1 LTKVYPYE
9 HTYRSLEID
18 LYNTAIYNKS
28 KRSRPIMTTYILDT
42 ETTGL
47 VEPHMTEAAYS
58 IVDIIN
64 GKVTVLQAPRAK
76 RFNPLKEISLGS
88 MAISHICDEDV
99 ADEPHHTYFRLPS
112 SVEYLIGHN
121 IDFDM
126 AVLKNAGVTHEPKLI
141 CTNAMANFL
150 LPKLESHKLVS
161 LLYHFHRDIARAQA
175 RDAHAAIAD
184 IYFTELVLGSLI
196 DLVNSQ
202 GHEIIDVES
211 LYEFSEMARIPK
223 HLSFGKHKGE
233 AITDLVT
240 SSEGAGY
247 LKWLL
252 KQDSVDPYLAK
263 ACQQALESV

>member
-1 LTKVYPYE
+1 
-9 HTYRSLEID
+9 
-18 LYNTAIYNKS
+18 
-28 KRSRPIMTTYILDT
+28 MTTYILDT

-47 VEPHMTEAAYS
+47 IEPHMTEAAYS

-64 GKVTVLQAPRAK
+64 GQVTVLQEPRAK

-88 MAISHICDEDV
+88 MATSHICDEDV
-99 ADEPHHTYFRLPS
+99 ADEVPHTDFRLPN

-126 AVLKNAGVTHEPKLI
+126 AVLKNAGVTHRPKLI

-150 LPKLESHKLVS
+150 LPTLESHKLVS
-161 LLYHFHRDIARAQA
+161 LLYHFHRDVARAQA

-196 DLVNSQ
+196 DLANSQ
-202 GHEIIDVES
+202 GHEINDVES
-211 LYEFSEMARIPK
+211 LYVFSQMARIPT

-233 AITDLVT
+233 AIADLAT

-252 KQDSVDPYLAK
+252 KQDTVDPYLAE
-263 ACQQALESV
+263 ACKSALKTA

>member
-1 LTKVYPYE
+1 
-9 HTYRSLEID
+9 
-18 LYNTAIYNKS
+18 
-28 KRSRPIMTTYILDT
+28 MTTYILDT

-58 IVDIIN
+58 IVDISN

-99 ADEPHHTYFRLPS
+99 ADEPPHTDFKLPS

-126 AVLKNAGVTHEPKLI
+126 AVLKNAGVTYTPNLI
-141 CTNAMANFL
+141 CTSAMANFL
-150 LPKLESHKLVS
+150 LPTLESHKLVS
-161 LLYHFHRDIARAQA
+161 LLYHFHRNVARAQA
-175 RDAHAAIAD
+175 KNAHAAIAD

-196 DLVNSQ
+196 DLANSQ
-202 GHEIIDVES
+202 GHKINNVES
-211 LYEFSEMARIPK
+211 LYEFSQMARIPT
-223 HLSFGKHKGE
+223 HLSFGKYKGE
-233 AITDLVT
+233 AITDLANH
-240 SSEGAGY
+240 SDGAGY

-252 KQDSVDPYLAK
+252 KQDTVDPYLAQ

>member
-1 LTKVYPYE
+1 
-9 HTYRSLEID
+9 
-18 LYNTAIYNKS
+18 
-28 KRSRPIMTTYILDT
+28 MTTYILDT

-47 VEPHMTEAAYS
+47 VDPHMTEAAYS

-99 ADEPHHTYFRLPS
+99 ADEPPHTDFKLPS

-126 AVLKNAGVTHEPKLI
+126 AVLKNAGVTYTPNLI
-141 CTNAMANFL
+141 CTSAMANFL
-150 LPKLESHKLVS
+150 LPTLESHKLVS
-161 LLYHFHRDIARAQA
+161 LLYHFHRNVACAQA
-175 RDAHAAIAD
+175 KNAHAAIAD
-184 IYFTELVLGSLI
+184 IYFTELVLGSLF
-196 DLVNSQ
+196 DLANSQ
-202 GHEIIDVES
+202 GHKINNVES
-211 LYEFSEMARIPK
+211 LYEFSQMARIPT
-223 HLSFGKHKGE
+223 HLSFGKYKGE
-233 AITDLVT
+233 AIADLANH
-240 SSEGAGY
+240 SDGAGY

-252 KQDSVDPYLAK
+252 KQDTVYPYLAQ